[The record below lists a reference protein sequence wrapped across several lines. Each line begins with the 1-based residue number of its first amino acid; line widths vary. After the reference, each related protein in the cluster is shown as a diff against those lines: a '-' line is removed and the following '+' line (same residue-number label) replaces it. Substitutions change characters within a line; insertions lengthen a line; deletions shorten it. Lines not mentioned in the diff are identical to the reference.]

1 MTQPLQHQPQL
12 YLDMAAIHH
21 QQQQQEYYYPPY
33 PDPQQQVYEQQ
44 QQQALMSPYPD
55 SAHSH
60 SHHHQHTHHTQQQG
74 ISPVMPYAQDYQQF
88 YAAPDPQMYNTQQF
102 WGHAQVPIVPPHT
115 GSTQQQQDMVSATN
129 GDSLSHHHHHPQI
142 FRQIQTA
149 TTSRAEGAGHS
160 HLAWQTSPRSYE
172 PTAMDMLMMVDGG
185 MIGMDGLPVAMEDPS
200 GSGGTTTAGTS
211 TTAGASAT
219 PPAYHLAPA
228 AAAATP
234 AAYPPPPAR
243 HRRAASSEGAP
254 QGMLHPYHRA
264 G

>member
-21 QQQQQEYYYPPY
+21 QQQQQQEYYYPPY
-33 PDPQQQVYEQQ
+33 PDPQQQQQVYE

-60 SHHHQHTHHTQQQG
+60 SHHHTHTHHTQQQG

-88 YAAPDPQMYNTQQF
+88 YAAPDPASVQQMYNTQQF
-102 WGHAQVPIVPPHT
+102 WGHAQVPIVPP
-115 GSTQQQQDMVSATN
+115 STQQQQDMVSATN

-200 GSGGTTTAGTS
+200 GGTASTSTT

-219 PPAYHLAPA
+219 PPAYPLAPA
-228 AAAATP
+228 AAAATG
-234 AAYPPPPAR
+234 AAYPPPPALR
-243 HRRAASSEGAP
+243 PRAASSEGAQ

>member
-21 QQQQQEYYYPPY
+21 QQQQQQEYYYPPY
-33 PDPQQQVYEQQ
+33 PDPQQQQQVYE

-60 SHHHQHTHHTQQQG
+60 SHHHHHTQQQG

-88 YAAPDPQMYNTQQF
+88 YAAPDPASVQQMYNTQQF
-102 WGHAQVPIVPPHT
+102 WGHAQVPIVPP
-115 GSTQQQQDMVSATN
+115 GSTQQQQQDMVSATN

-200 GSGGTTTAGTS
+200 GGTASTSTT

-219 PPAYHLAPA
+219 PPAYPLAPA
-228 AAAATP
+228 AAAATG
-234 AAYPPPPAR
+234 AAYPPPPALR
-243 HRRAASSEGAP
+243 PRAASSEGAQ

>member
-21 QQQQQEYYYPPY
+21 QQQQQQEYYYPPY
-33 PDPQQQVYEQQ
+33 PDPQQQVYE

-60 SHHHQHTHHTQQQG
+60 SHHHHHTQQQG

-88 YAAPDPQMYNTQQF
+88 YAAPDPASVQQMYNTQQF
-102 WGHAQVPIVPPHT
+102 WGHAQVPIVPP
-115 GSTQQQQDMVSATN
+115 STQQQQDMVSATN

-200 GSGGTTTAGTS
+200 GGTASTSTT

-219 PPAYHLAPA
+219 PPAYPLAPA
-228 AAAATP
+228 AAAATG
-234 AAYPPPPAR
+234 AAYPPPPALR
-243 HRRAASSEGAP
+243 PRAASSEGAP